1 MIIACAMP
9 CPYLLQPS
17 ATFKVRCM
25 GPPVHVLEL
34 YIVMSKADMGAARAR
49 NTKGDKVAV
58 SIVGL
63 IDRDF
68 LKELVQR

>member
-1 MIIACAMP
+1 
-9 CPYLLQPS
+9 
-17 ATFKVRCM
+17 M

-49 NTKGDKVAV
+49 NPKGDKVAG